1 MVQWQATSLSEK
13 NRGDVDGDILTV
25 EIQSVHLNQK
35 LKTEKR
41 TRETPPLRTVDLSTE
56 VNSPL
61 TPRGSKLLSIYKRT
75 ATRGGVCEKFKR
87 SKRIVDTT
95 Y

>member
-25 EIQSVHLNQK
+25 EFQSVHLNQK

-56 VNSPL
+56 VNFAVDAQRLKTLKYPQEDSDER
-61 TPRGSKLLSIYKRT
+61 RGL
-75 ATRGGVCEKFKR
+75 
-87 SKRIVDTT
+87 
-95 Y
+95 